1 MEASAIEY
9 RGGRGALDFQHSPLG
24 GQVADCGPNGPH
36 QTEFKQEYGHH
47 NGHPQAAM
55 DHEDIKSCY
64 SSTPSTPPTPMGE
77 EPVAP
82 KVNLTVILCFSRA
95 GPRGRLTVTG
105 HPDATCDL

>member
-24 GQVADCGPNGPH
+24 GSVADCGPSGPH

-55 DHEDIKSCY
+55 EHEDIKSCY

-77 EPVAP
+77 EPVP
-82 KVNLTVILCFSRA
+82 TKVKTCHCVLGL
-95 GPRGRLTVTG
+95 GRSVPTDV
-105 HPDATCDL
+105 PACQSSAI